1 MIVEMR
7 TYTVKNGVTEECLRI
22 YEADGLAIQKEVLGN
37 LIGYFY
43 SEIGPLN
50 QIIHIWGFKDLNDRQ
65 QRRVKLDKT
74 PGWKKYRTKIQSL
87 VISQETQILNC
98 AAFSPIR

>member
-7 TYTVKNGVTEECLRI
+7 TYTVQSGSVGECLRI
-22 YEADGLAIQKEVLGN
+22 YEAEGLAIQKQVLGN

-50 QIIHIWGFKDLNDRQ
+50 QVIHMWGFSDLNDRQ
-65 QRRVKLDKT
+65 QRRETLAKA
-74 PGWKKYRTKIQSL
+74 PGWEKYHAKIRQL
-87 VISQETQILNC
+87 IISQETQIMNC
-98 AAFSPIR
+98 ASFSPIR

>member
-7 TYTVKNGVTEECLRI
+7 TYTVQNGATAECLRI
-22 YEADGLAIQKEVLGN
+22 YEAEGLKMQKDILGN

-50 QIIHIWGFKDLNDRQ
+50 QIIHLWGFKDLNDRQ
-65 QRRVKLDKT
+65 ERRAKLEGA
-74 PGWKKYRTKIQSL
+74 PAWQKYRTKVQSL
-87 VISQETQILNC
+87 IISQETQILNC
-98 AAFSPIR
+98 APFSPIR